1 MSNGKKIDDRE
12 ERKPQKALMKASI
25 AEATSN
31 IHEFRQRAACNG
43 NDGGEGS
50 DHSQSNTDSG
60 RMIAAKVSGQRED
73 DVHLGCREGSIL
85 DNGAPLAMG
94 MVSSVKSMWWEAT
107 DVNQRTDNNKRSET
121 FWNA

>member
-1 MSNGKKIDDRE
+1 MRHGNLPKNDIG
-12 ERKPQKALMKASI
+12 PG
-25 AEATSN
+25 
-31 IHEFRQRAACNG
+31 FQRNNKHRGNG
-43 NDGGEGS
+43 NDGGDGS

-94 MVSSVKSMWWEAT
+94 MASSAKSMWWEAT
-107 DVNQRTDNNKRSET
+107 DVKQRTDNNERSET
-121 FWNA
+121 FWNE